1 MIISLVKCIGVYAS
15 SGHKCSW
22 KQMQLEMLKL
32 TKSSSFKLI
41 RHNSQGIKD
50 KQKRR
55 ALSASKSEIQ
65 KENLLSF

>member
-1 MIISLVKCIGVYAS
+1 MPAVDITDAVGSTR
-15 SGHKCSW
+15 
-22 KQMQLEMLKL
+22 MQLEMLKL

-55 ALSASKSEIQ
+55 ALSASKSEIK